1 MRVFCDLLVLGLLQG
16 FLALLYGGYLASIS
30 NVFDNTK
37 VLQLARTQFENLG
50 GVDGFWLGGTYDGKA
65 IIWDDG
71 TNATYANLAAA
82 SDSGN
87 LVMSMQNGK
96 WNTAAWKD
104 KYPTMCIGKKSNGPQ
119 VAPCETEW
127 MYATATKS
135 CYKLVYNIDFAN
147 AEEQCRALGATIS
160 SVTSNE
166 ENDVIIDFAKTGY
179 PGDTIFSAMI
189 GAKRIGPNA
198 TDFAWLD
205 GSPFTFYPWANGEPN
220 NVGGRENCIMIW
232 TDEIVGKNTPYRPYL
247 HMWNDV
253 DCDAHRR
260 VAVCK
265 KAALY

>member
-1 MRVFCDLLVLGLLQG
+1 MEHGRLERQVPDYVHWEKIEWSSSGPMRNRVDVCNSDEKLLQ
-16 FLALLYGGYLASIS
+16 
-30 NVFDNTK
+30 
-37 VLQLARTQFENLG
+37 
-50 GVDGFWLGGTYDGKA
+50 
-65 IIWDDG
+65 
-71 TNATYANLAAA
+71 
-82 SDSGN
+82 
-87 LVMSMQNGK
+87 
-96 WNTAAWKD
+96 
-104 KYPTMCIGKKSNGPQ
+104 
-119 VAPCETEW
+119 
-127 MYATATKS
+127 
-135 CYKLVYNIDFAN
+135 
-147 AEEQCRALGATIS
+147 EEQCRALGATIS